1 MSLPFQIDPQA
12 GVPIYQQVIE
22 QLKRAIS
29 LGIYQVGEPIPTIRE
44 MALHLQVNPNTV
56 AKGVREL
63 EREGLLVT
71 KVGKGSFVSEQAL
84 GHSQSDRDQKG
95 QVLTRQY
102 AKDMRWLG
110 YQEQESVDLLRQN
123 WENQDE

>member
-84 GHSQSDRDQKG
+84 EQSTSDRDQKG
-95 QVLTRQY
+95 QTLTRQY
-102 AKDMRWLG
+102 AKDMCWLG

-123 WENQDE
+123 WESRDD

>member
-1 MSLPFQIDPQA
+1 MTLPFQIDPQA

-29 LGIYQVGEPIPTIRE
+29 LGVYQVGEPIPTIRE

-71 KVGKGSFVSEQAL
+71 RVGKGSFVSEQAL
-84 GHSQSDRDQKG
+84 EQSTNDRDHKG
-95 QVLTRQY
+95 LILTRQY

-123 WENQDE
+123 WEHTDD

>member
-63 EREGLLVT
+63 EREGLLIT

-84 GHSQSDRDQKG
+84 GQSTNDRDQKG
-95 QVLTRQY
+95 QTLTRQY
-102 AKDMRWLG
+102 AKDMSWLG
-110 YQEQESVDLLRQN
+110 FQEQESVDLLRQN
-123 WENQDE
+123 WESRDE